1 MFDCTN
7 AVSTQDRLLASS
19 AIEDIKTAVIA
30 LPDLNKATLNALF
43 EFLNTVAAE
52 PANKMDAD
60 ALAIVLGPS
69 LFRVQATIEGLQ
81 ATNKTNE
88 IAHKFIK
95 QYATFRE
102 AFSSG
107 RQNAEVMSL
116 ASRDELT

>member
-1 MFDCTN
+1 M
-7 AVSTQDRLLASS
+7 LASS
-19 AIEDIKTAVIA
+19 QIEDIKTAVIA
-30 LPDLNKATLNALF
+30 LPDLNKAVLNALF
-43 EFLNTVAAE
+43 EFLSTVAAE
-52 PANKMDAD
+52 PANKMDAG

-69 LFRVQATIEGLQ
+69 LFRVQATSEGLQ

-95 QYATFRE
+95 QYSTFRE

-116 ASRDELT
+116 ASRDDELT

>member
-1 MFDCTN
+1 M
-7 AVSTQDRLLASS
+7 
-19 AIEDIKTAVIA
+19 
-30 LPDLNKATLNALF
+30 PDLNKATLNALF
-43 EFLNTVAAE
+43 EFLSCVAVE
-52 PANKMDAD
+52 PANKMDAG

-69 LFRVQATIEGLQ
+69 LFRVQATSEGLQ

-107 RQNAEVMSL
+107 RQNAELMSL
-116 ASRDELT
+116 ASRDEFS